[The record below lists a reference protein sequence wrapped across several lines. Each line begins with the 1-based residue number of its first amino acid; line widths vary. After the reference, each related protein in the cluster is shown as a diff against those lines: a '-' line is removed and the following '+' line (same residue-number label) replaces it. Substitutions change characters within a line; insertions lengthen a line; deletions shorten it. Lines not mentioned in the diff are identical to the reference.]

1 MIGELP
7 GGDRISTT
15 APMLSLVKFCRS
27 RGRWSPKLGG
37 SSRAARELL
46 FFFEI
51 SPWWVHDWVVNEVCT
66 LGPYFMNMCNFL
78 GNKDGLKP
86 KGNSPMNWPLSAL
99 ETSSS
104 YTMYSRW
111 IIFFPKLWL
120 ISQQIEASQQSKG
133 DFQDYD
139 WKFLAAIGKM
149 NIWLLLQ
156 MLHYVELSTITSVP
170 PCKYL

>member
-27 RGRWSPKLGG
+27 RGRWSATLGITTTTT
-37 SSRAARELL
+37 AALLL
-46 FFFEI
+46 FFLEI

-133 DFQDYD
+133 DFRIQNRISRITTES
-139 WKFLAAIGKM
+139 F
-149 NIWLLLQ
+149 WLLLEKWTFDWFCRC
-156 MLHYVELSTITSVP
+156 YTT
-170 PCKYL
+170 